1 MLYRHSIENCLDTGI
16 GTGGLARE
24 LFKRELAA
32 TRPAIETLRVAAKD
46 GGMPFLRLP
55 RERGDL
61 AAIKEVAERYRRNF
75 REVIVLGTGGSSL
88 GGQTLVALADM
99 GFGPRPGAPR
109 VRFLE
114 NIDPDSFDAF
124 FAATDPRACGFLM
137 ISKSGT
143 TAETMTQFLLCL
155 KRWAAMLPGLSAG
168 KHFTVVTGPADSP
181 LRRLA
186 GRFGIPLLDHDPE
199 LGGRYSVLSVTG
211 ILPAWIAG
219 LDPLGFRTG
228 AAAVLDAALGASG
241 PADCEPA
248 KGAAL
253 SVGLLKNHSITQTVI
268 MPYLDRLAPFG
279 LWFRQL
285 WAESLGKDGTG
296 TTPIRALGTVD
307 QHSQLQLYLDGPADK
322 MFTLICK
329 DSAGAGERIDPDLAA
344 DPGLAWLAGKTM
356 GDLLEAEQQATAAT
370 LAGRGRPVR
379 IFRIE
384 RLDERVLGALL
395 MHFMLETA
403 IAAQLLGVDAFDQP
417 AVEAG
422 KLLARETMAR
432 GQPPGEA

>member
-24 LFKRELAA
+24 WFERELAA
-32 TRPAIETLRVAAKD
+32 TQPAIEGLRAAAQE
-46 GGMPFLRLP
+46 GGLPFLRLP
-55 RERGDL
+55 HKRDDL
-61 AAIKEVAERYRRNF
+61 TAIEAVAERYRRDF

-88 GGQTLVALADM
+88 GGQTLVALADT

-109 VRFLE
+109 VRFFE
-114 NIDPDSFDAF
+114 NIDPETFDSF
-124 FAATDPRACGFLM
+124 FAATDPQSCGFLV

-155 KRWAAMLPGLSAG
+155 KRWGAALPGGRAG
-168 KHFTVVTGPADSP
+168 GHFTAVTGPADNP

-186 GRFGIPLLDHDPE
+186 GRHGIALLDHDPD

-211 ILPAWIAG
+211 ILPARIAG
-219 LDPLGFRTG
+219 LDPLAFREG
-228 AAAVLDAALGASG
+228 AATVLEMLLSG
-241 PADCEPA
+241 PPAACEPA

-253 SVGLLKNHSITQTVI
+253 SVGLLKRHGIAQTVI
-268 MPYLDRLAPFG
+268 LPYLDRLAPFG

-322 MFTLICK
+322 MFTLICQ
-329 DSAGAGERIDPDLAA
+329 DAAGAGERVDPDLAA

-356 GDLLEAEQQATAAT
+356 GDLLEAEQRATAAT

-379 IFRIE
+379 SFRIE

-395 MHFMLETA
+395 MHFLLETA
-403 IAAQLLGVDAFDQP
+403 IAARLLGVDAFDQP
-417 AVEAG
+417 AVEEG
-422 KLLARETMAR
+422 KRLAREALAR
-432 GQPPGEA
+432 SRPSGAGG